1 MGKIGAFV
9 GTWIFPAIQRRY
21 ASKTNP
27 DLELQVP
34 FYLSSGLC
42 IFSALLTFFLCL
54 MLDKMP
60 LIEIKEFVEYLR
72 KNGFDV
78 SKLGKTAVLLMLMLL
93 KILIQ
98 LKKLVKLSKLVK
110 ISLNTKVVLFSF
122 LIGTL

>member
-1 MGKIGAFV
+1 MAFV

-42 IFSALLTFFLCL
+42 IFSALLTFFLCPHVGQ
-54 MLDKMP
+54 DA
-60 LIEIKEFVEYLR
+60 INRDKEFVEYLR

-78 SKLGKTAVLLMLMLL
+78 SKLGEDSSSVDVDVVKDTDSAE
-93 KILIQ
+93 
-98 LKKLVKLSKLVK
+98 KLVKLSKLVK
-110 ISLNTKVVLFSF
+110 N
-122 LIGTL
+122 